1 MSTVVKMQTNFTVGE
16 VNPELR
22 GRIDLQ
28 QYESALERAR
38 NVIINPRGI
47 VQRRAGLK
55 FLFEIPSAASPASGV
70 RCVPF
75 AFSTTQTYM
84 FVFSGTRA
92 YVFREGTLV
101 TNINSTGNDFL
112 DVSSSVGGVTDGV
125 TSARLTNLWWAQ
137 SADTLLLF
145 EETMKSLK
153 IVRGADHNAWTVSDI
168 AFETVPL
175 YLFTATE
182 SQPAAT
188 LTPSATD
195 GNITLTASS
204 GVFVSGDVG
213 QKIFDNNNGIGLAR
227 ILSVTSSTVVEAR
240 TETPFFSTDAIA
252 SGNWTLQKGWDDA
265 WSAAKGWPRTA
276 TFHEGRLI
284 IGGSK
289 SLPTTCW
296 GSKVGQFFD
305 FDLGQALDDEGL
317 EATIDTDTVN
327 AVTAVVAGRE
337 LQLFTT
343 GTEMTVPQLEGE
355 PLTPTSFLFKPATRR
370 GSESG
375 VRPQMTEGGT
385 LYLQRGGKAIRELIF
400 SDLEGSFVS
409 NDISLLSSHL
419 LNSPTRIVQRRGTN
433 IDEGDLLMVRNG
445 GTGSKAGSVAAFS
458 ILRAQN
464 VVAPSLL
471 NTTGTIEELGIEDA
485 DTPVIYAVVKR
496 TINSATK
503 YYLEAFDDNFTTD
516 SALQFSGGSLPGS
529 TTVTGLGHLEG
540 QVVKVIADDA
550 ELSDETVASGQ
561 IVIDRVATTY
571 LEVGLEYP
579 TFTDELVDNATKAT
593 PLIRTMP
600 VETRLPSGPATGF
613 KKRIVQVNAVLDDT
627 QNLVINGDNVPFRKL
642 DDTILDSGIAF
653 FTGTKRTGAFLG
665 YDFDGQIEITQ
676 NAPLFFT
683 LLALDYRV
691 SVGQ

>member
-1 MSTVVKMQTNFTVGE
+1 MGSVVKVQTNFTVGE

-38 NVIINPRGI
+38 NVLINPRGI
-47 VQRRAGLK
+47 IGRRDGLK
-55 FLFEIPSAASPASGV
+55 FVFEIPSAASPASGV

-75 AFSTTQTYM
+75 QFSTTQTYM

-92 YVFREGTLV
+92 YIFREGTLV

-112 DVSSSVGGVTDGV
+112 ECSSSVGGVTDGI
-125 TSARLTNLWWAQ
+125 TSARLSNLWWAQ

-145 EETMKSLK
+145 EETMQCLK
-153 IVRGADHNAWTVSDI
+153 IVRGASHSAWTVSDI
-168 AFETVPL
+168 TFDNIPL
-175 YLFTATE
+175 YLFTAVETT
-182 SQPAAT
+182 PGAT

-195 GNITLTASS
+195 GNIKLTASA

-227 ILSVTSSTVVEAR
+227 IVSVVSSTIVEAR
-240 TETPFFSTDAIA
+240 TETPFFSTDVIA
-252 SGNWTLQKGWDDA
+252 SGDWTLQKGWENA
-265 WSAAKGWPRTA
+265 WSASRGWPSTA
-276 TFHEGRLI
+276 TFHEGRLMI
-284 IGGSK
+284 AGAK
-289 SLPTTCW
+289 ALPSTVW
-296 GSKVGQFFD
+296 GSKVGFFFD
-305 FDLGQALDDEGL
+305 FDPGQALDDEGL
-317 EATIDTDTVN
+317 EATLDTDQVN
-327 AVTAVVAGRE
+327 ACTAIISGRQ
-337 LQLFTT
+337 LQVFTT
-343 GTEMTVPQLEGE
+343 GTEFTVPQLEGE
-355 PLTPTSFLFKPATRR
+355 PITPTSFLFKTATRR
-370 GSESG
+370 GSVEG

-400 SDLEGSFVS
+400 SDLEASFTS

-419 LNSPTRIVQRRGTN
+419 LQSPIRIVQRRGTN
-433 IDEGDLLMVRNG
+433 IDEGDLLLVLNG
-445 GTGSKAGSVAAFS
+445 GTGGILGSVAAFA

-471 NTTGTIEELGIEDA
+471 NTDGTIEEIGLEDA
-485 DTPVIYAVVKR
+485 DQPIVYAVVKR

-503 YYLEAFDDNFTTD
+503 YYLESFDDDYTTD
-516 SALQFSGGSLPGS
+516 SAIQFSGGTLPGT

-540 QVVKVIADDA
+540 EVVKVIADDA
-550 ELSDETVASGQ
+550 ELADKTVASGQ
-561 IVIDRVATTY
+561 IIIDRVPTTY

-579 TFTDELVDNATKAT
+579 TFTDDLVGNATKTT

-600 VETRLPSGPATGF
+600 VETRLPSGPVTGI

-627 QNLVINGDNVPFRKL
+627 QNLVINGDPIPFRKL
-642 DDTILDSGIAF
+642 DEAILDSGVAF
-653 FTGTKRTGAFLG
+653 FTGTKRSGAFLG
-665 YDFDGQIEITQ
+665 FDFDGQIEITQ
-676 NAPLFFT
+676 DAPLYFT